1 MRLRCLACEVLA
13 RPLYLCAAYSP
24 HVVDV
29 ELFRRGLHNNPS
41 DLRAQLQARI
51 DATSGKSYDA
61 IVLAYGLCGQSVAGL
76 VARDIPLVVPRAHD
90 CITIFLGS
98 RARYRQQF
106 EQYPGTY
113 WYNLDYMERSDGTGG
128 SVALGSDASVDP
140 DAVYQEYVEKYGKEN
155 ADYLM
160 EVMGAWQQHYQR
172 AAFIDMGV
180 GDASKVEAQARAQA
194 ERRGWLFDRLAGDL
208 ALVRKLLYGE
218 WDDDFLIVPP
228 GQRIQ
233 MTYDEQVVTCTWEG
247 EDRQRTTGDEEQAY
261 G

>member
-13 RPLYLCAAYSP
+13 RPLYFCAAHSP

-51 DATSGKSYDA
+51 DAASDEGYDA

-76 VARDIPLVVPRAHD
+76 VARNIPLVVPRAHD

-98 RARYRQQF
+98 RDRYRQQF
-106 EQYPGTY
+106 EEHPGTY
-113 WYNLDYMERSDGTGG
+113 RYNLDFMERSDGTGG
-128 SVALGSDASVDP
+128 SIALGSDASTDL
-140 DAVYQEYVEKYGKEN
+140 DAVYREYVEKYGKEN

-160 EVMGAWQQHYQR
+160 EVMGAWQQHYRR

-208 ALVRKLLYGE
+208 VLVRKLLYGE
-218 WDDDFLIVPP
+218 WDDDFLIVPS
-228 GQRIQ
+228 GQKIQ
-233 MTYDEQVVTCTWEG
+233 MTYDDRVVTCVWAK
-247 EDRQRTTGDEEQAY
+247 DEASR
-261 G
+261 GK